1 MMFQSATEPVLCMLV
16 RAQRERYGR
25 DSRVIRRER
34 LEEREDV
41 VVIVCDLVRHFTRCR
56 IFSIILSLASLVS
69 SPPDPLMMSLYNS
82 SVADSDPRFDILA
95 ANFLKSSPAALFFL
109 MTTASVGN
117 GVRRTAFSTDQSWSL
132 LDLERSP
139 TAARRRT
146 LVVGIWILLPY
157 PVKVRSASI
166 VTTVGASS
174 DSAKAKAVTLSLSY
188 LFPMGACVYGPWT
201 SLGVTLSVSS
211 ARFWKSVHTRL
222 NLETVVLSKRIY
234 S

>member
-1 MMFQSATEPVLCMLV
+1 MTALV
-16 RAQRERYGR
+16 RNDRRRTDFSAAQLQ
-25 DSRVIRRER
+25 SFFHLER
-34 LEEREDV
+34 L
-41 VVIVCDLVRHFTRCR
+41 
-56 IFSIILSLASLVS
+56 
-69 SPPDPLMMSLYNS
+69 
-82 SVADSDPRFDILA
+82 
-95 ANFLKSSPAALFFL
+95 
-109 MTTASVGN
+109 
-117 GVRRTAFSTDQSWSL
+117 
-132 LDLERSP
+132 P
-139 TAARRRT
+139 TAAWISS